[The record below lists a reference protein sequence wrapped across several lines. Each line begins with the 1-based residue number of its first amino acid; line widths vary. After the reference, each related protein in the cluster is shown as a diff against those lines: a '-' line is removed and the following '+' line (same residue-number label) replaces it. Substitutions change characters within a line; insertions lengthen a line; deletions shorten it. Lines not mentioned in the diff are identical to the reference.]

1 MWAKGARGGQ
11 RVSVVHGACPVRRR
25 RIVHMSTA
33 WQLVVEEGMRCLA
46 VGIVLLEV
54 GQCTVVGSAANRS
67 AALRVK
73 RARA

>member
-33 WQLVVEEGMRCLA
+33 WWLVLEEGMRLSG
-46 VGIVLLEV
+46 VGMVLLEV
-54 GQCTVVGSAANRS
+54 GQCTVVESTANRS

-73 RARA
+73 RVRA

>member
-1 MWAKGARGGQ
+1 MWAKGAAVGNASRCP
-11 RVSVVHGACPVRRR
+11 RARPVRRR

-33 WQLVVEEGMRCLA
+33 WLLVVEGGMSSLA
-46 VGIVLLEV
+46 VGWVLLEV
-54 GQCTVVGSAANRS
+54 GQCTVVESAANRS